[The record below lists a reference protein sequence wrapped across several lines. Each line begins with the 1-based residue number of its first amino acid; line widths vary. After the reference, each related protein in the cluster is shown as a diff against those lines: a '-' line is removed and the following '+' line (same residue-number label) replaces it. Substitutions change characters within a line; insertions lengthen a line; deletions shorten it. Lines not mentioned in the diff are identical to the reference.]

1 MICTELHTHIKKS
14 LRHAHTHVCPHPHLQ
29 TEDQR
34 SGLSG
39 VCGTQEVLPGGA
51 IKTTGEGFCSLS
63 VPLVHLSDPHLLY
76 ENHFRDAACFTN
88 QLLRLFPGSLFF
100 GSATFKTN
108 F

>member
-1 MICTELHTHIKKS
+1 MCTHTS
-14 LRHAHTHVCPHPHLQ
+14 PPPPRLN
-29 TEDQR
+29 QR

-51 IKTTGEGFCSLS
+51 LLKTTGEGFCSLS
-63 VPLVHLSDPHLLY
+63 VPLVRLSDPHLLC

-88 QLLRLFPGSLFF
+88 QLPRLFSRKFVFWKLYIQNLLFKKKIPHF
-100 GSATFKTN
+100 LFCVE